1 VVFGFLDVRRGAVGL
16 FPGVVLTLAAVALGG
31 GPSSADPSP
40 QQAEPPPNESLFD
53 DFDDTQGYPTPET
66 LRQLLAP
73 VPGVRADVARAN
85 KWERRICRISG
96 LFRLIPP
103 WPAGSSLRLSI
114 LDPERLQV
122 HLWSGAQGVTVR
134 YYPEYHQTWALYAT
148 TREGS
153 KPRPDKY
160 VLGATAGDRYRRAGV
175 GTVQLQYQGG
185 NLLLTRG
192 DLLLGSVPLAGPP
205 GEVYVEGGGMVRGLA
220 VRGSQWLPSQPE
232 RASASRGTA
241 RSVPGTSTPDAVRV
255 LRPADWSWETS
266 LPDGVTLKKLPSGGV
281 TLGAGEKAQ
290 QGQAAIAIDNP
301 GFAEYLFDVEDP
313 DPGTGVFL
321 GDRQGKHIARLGFF
335 RHRETGQVAFDL
347 LPIYSSET
355 EKSYDVQRQ
364 VAPLVGRR
372 QWYRIVAGAG
382 MFTAWASLDGI
393 HWSQTGPVSL
403 DGEGACG
410 QVGLYCL
417 PGQKKRSITLRSLEV
432 RPLEALRA
440 AAPAEAQKQVEN
452 LSKLDSLA
460 KWEDAVAGSAPANV
474 PADVW
479 WRACAVRTLCDG
491 PKPTLAQPLLDRLQR
506 AVYES
511 SADADYCLRFA
522 EEASMFYPGGD
533 WASMDR
539 LTSHVKPLGMA
550 LVRNRHPAPL
560 TALERSMMNWPLWH
574 HRRLPVYPDELLR
587 HELVSRLGEG
597 RWGEVHDLC
606 RRLEYFNRTG
616 GPREGEQPPWS
627 PHAEY
632 LVQWADAVAAQYLPK
647 PKDAKPAPRR
657 TPLARH
663 PLIEN
668 PTREGFSAMSE
679 LRAALDNQSYRE
691 AAQIVTSTA
700 NCDRLG
706 LLPDRDDPWLS
717 TSFPVMVG
725 LAVRDRPALGKSIQE
740 VSAAVG
746 QLRLRQATGAG
757 SPAGVEAVG
766 YQFRGTEL
774 AAAAYR
780 WLGDRE
786 LSMGRP
792 VEAFAQYRKSYPSA
806 SPAEREVLLL
816 RARLLGALEG
826 RDVGRPPKTAVQFGG
841 RQFSP
846 TEFEQMIDG
855 LRQARAKSRESRV
868 ESAES
873 RVESQ
878 GSSSQLSTLDSR
890 LSTFAVRAGRFEPR
904 YFARVEGGDVKR
916 PSGYPDRG
924 VDWAGRQT
932 AAVVAEGRMIVNNRI
947 EQTAF
952 GLATG
957 KVLWA
962 NRLGVEEGKQQWASL
977 AIRPVVTAGEVYCRR
992 LTNAGLELVALDSAD
1007 GRLLWQ
1013 ARPDDAVVSDPLFV
1027 GQRLFVLS
1035 ATADP
1040 GSKIAVSLV
1049 GLDIETGRV
1058 RSRTPLAEFRDV
1070 WRGRLPC
1077 QATVLEEKIVATVGG
1092 CVLCCDVWGR
1102 VHWLRRQV
1110 WIPPSSS
1117 EYWNGREWIDQ
1128 CYSLPLV
1135 AEGLVFAT
1143 QPGVW
1148 AVECME
1154 LDSGRL
1160 RWRQALGGLV
1170 GLLGQAK
1177 GRLIAETGDGLVGLD
1192 PDSGR
1197 VVWSLDLRDR
1207 LDTVLCG
1214 PQGPVLSVHLGP
1226 KKDGNAPA
1234 PIWLTWT
1241 DPQTGRRLGRS
1252 VFKPPSSGEAWLK
1265 PVIAAEGR
1273 LWAFWAPLQEPAK
1286 REILELVRVGE
1297 PEEGPEGE

>member
-1 VVFGFLDVRRGAVGL
+1 VVFGFLGVRRSGAGL
-16 FPGVVLTLAAVALGG
+16 FPWVLLTLAAVALGD
-31 GPSSADPSP
+31 GPAPADPGP
-40 QQAEPPPNESLFD
+40 QQSDPPSNESLFD
-53 DFDDTQGYPTPET
+53 DFDDTQGYLTAEA
-66 LRQLLAP
+66 LSKLLTP
-73 VPGVRADVARAN
+73 VPGEPGQVARAQ
-85 KWERRICRISG
+85 KWERPICRIVG
-96 LFRLIPP
+96 LFRLITPL
-103 WPAGSSLRLSI
+103 PAGSALRLSI
-114 LDPERLQV
+114 LGPERLQV
-122 HLWSGAQGVTVR
+122 HVWSGQQGVTVR

-148 TREGS
+148 TRRGS
-153 KPRPDKY
+153 KPRPDQY

-205 GEVYVEGGGMVRGLA
+205 NEVYVEGLGLVRGLA
-220 VRGSQWLPSQPE
+220 VGGPQWLPAQPG
-232 RASASRGTA
+232 RASASRGTL
-241 RSVPGTSTPDAVRV
+241 RSVPGTSTTGTVRM

-266 LPDGVTLKKLPSGGV
+266 LPNGVTLKKLPSGGV

-301 GFAEYLFDVEDP
+301 GFAAFLFDVEDP

-355 EKSYDVQRQ
+355 EKSYDIQRQ

-393 HWSQTGPVSL
+393 RWSQTGPVSL

-410 QVGLYCL
+410 RVGLYCL

-432 RPLEALRA
+432 RPLEALHA
-440 AAPAEAQKQVEN
+440 AAPAEVQKQVGN
-452 LSKLDSLA
+452 LSKFDNLA
-460 KWEDAVAGSAPANV
+460 KWEDAVAGSAPEGV

-522 EEASMFYPGGD
+522 GEASVFYPGGD

-539 LTSHVKPLGMA
+539 LMSHVKPLGMA
-550 LVRNRHPAPL
+550 LVRSRHLAPF
-560 TALERSMMNWPLWH
+560 TALRRSMLNWPLWH

-606 RRLEYFNRTG
+606 RRLEYFNHTG

-632 LVQWADAVAAQYLPK
+632 LVQWADAVAAQYASK
-647 PKDAKPAPRR
+647 PKGAKPAAGR

-663 PLIEN
+663 PLIDN
-668 PTREGFSAMSE
+668 PTRDGFSAMSE

-706 LLPDRDDPWLS
+706 LLPDRNDPWLS
-717 TSFPVMVG
+717 ASFPVMVG

-757 SPAGVEAVG
+757 SPAGVEAVAD
-766 YQFRGTEL
+766 QFPGTEL

-786 LSMGRP
+786 LSMGRL
-792 VEAFAQYRKSYPSA
+792 VEAFAQYRKSYASA
-806 SPAEREVLLL
+806 SPSEREALLL

-826 RDVGRPPKTAVQFGG
+826 RDVGRPPKTAVQLGG
-841 RQFSP
+841 TQFSP

-855 LRQARAKSRESRV
+855 LRQARATWRV
-868 ESAES
+868 AGDGG
-873 RVESQ
+873 RVAGGEA
-878 GSSSQLSTLDSR
+878 SSPDTHHPPPA
-890 LSTFAVRAGRFEPR
+890 TVRAGRYEPR
-904 YFARVEGGDVKR
+904 FFARVEGRDLKR

-947 EQTAF
+947 EQMAF

-957 KVLWA
+957 QVLWA
-962 NRLGVEEGKQQWASL
+962 NRLPVEEDKQQWAAL

-1007 GRLLWQ
+1007 GRLLW
-1013 ARPDDAVVSDPLFV
+1013 RSKPDDAVVSDPLFV

-1040 GSKIAVSLV
+1040 GSKIALRLV
-1049 GLDIETGRV
+1049 GLDVETGRV
-1058 RSRTPLAEFRDV
+1058 RSRAPLAEFRDV
-1070 WRGRLPC
+1070 WRGQLPC

-1092 CVLCCDVWGR
+1092 CVLCCDAWGR
-1102 VHWLRRQV
+1102 VQWLRRQV

-1128 CYSLPLV
+1128 CYSPPLV

-1148 AVECME
+1148 AIECME

-1170 GLLGQAK
+1170 GLLGLAK
-1177 GRLIAETGDGLVGLD
+1177 GLLIAETGDGLVGLD

-1226 KKDGNAPA
+1226 KKDGNTPA
-1234 PIWLTWT
+1234 PIWLIWI

-1252 VFKPPSSGEAWLK
+1252 VFKPLASAEAWLK
-1265 PVIAAEGR
+1265 PLIVAEGR
-1273 LWAFWAPLQEPAK
+1273 LWAFWATLQEPAK
-1286 REILELVRVGE
+1286 REILELVRAGE